1 MNEYLKHVCLNQ
13 CPIILLWQV
22 IGLIIYS
29 WWILFQLVIFGNFK
43 KYFNIF
49 IIKMYYL
56 IVLISSVINILI
68 LMLSFP
74 CYSSL
79 IQICKNLPNISVFFK
94 ESTFGDIHETIFLI
108 IFYPLFFIF
117 ISIFNC
123 FYFLILK
130 NRWIPLFS
138 VPLNLKLTYM
148 FSFFF
153 FNLF

>member
-22 IGLIIYS
+22 IGLIVYS

-68 LMLSFP
+68 LMLSFS
-74 CYSSL
+74 CCSSL
-79 IQICKNLPNISVFFK
+79 IQICKNLPIYQSFSKNLLLVIFIKPFSLLF
-94 ESTFGDIHETIFLI
+94 ST
-108 IFYPLFFIF
+108 PLFFIF
-117 ISIFNC
+117 ISTFNC

-138 VPLNLKLTYM
+138 VPLNLKLIYTFYL
-148 FSFFF
+148 FF
-153 FNLF
+153 LF